1 MYANGV
7 KKQPNG
13 QNLLQSQILL
23 KAHLGI
29 FIFPSG
35 NYISILLLNLVL
47 NVLELPF
54 ENQKV
59 SEIYLVSGKNL
70 RLEISDHK
78 YMYLLMYVVIHVRL
92 FADELG
98 AFNTHIHTLVLC
110 YGYSEKTGLTFQ
122 TAELH
127 CSLIIHNDLS
137 AEEDGGGGEGARA
150 CYTSFQGGM
159 QIKQDLPFHSIVVYS
174 KLRKKSA
181 ICDVLLILTTK

>member
-1 MYANGV
+1 M
-7 KKQPNG
+7 
-13 QNLLQSQILL
+13 
-23 KAHLGI
+23 
-29 FIFPSG
+29 
-35 NYISILLLNLVL
+35 LLLNLVL

-70 RLEISDHK
+70 RLEVSDHT

-98 AFNTHIHTLVLC
+98 AFNTHIHTLVFC

-137 AEEDGGGGEGARA
+137 AEEDGGGGGEEARA
-150 CYTSFQGGM
+150 CYTSF
-159 QIKQDLPFHSIVVYS
+159 
-174 KLRKKSA
+174 
-181 ICDVLLILTTK
+181 